1 MKFNIYIMGLLCL
14 ASASC
19 NNDENHL
26 LCYNQ
31 HEVIEGDITLAG
43 AVGDGQTDCSAIINE
58 AIAALPAEGGTIII
72 PEGDFVLDQPIVVSK
87 SNVTIKGLNP
97 GFRSNIDVKDPALV
111 GPGGGSKLIVRNADA
126 AIKVGADNVSNL
138 TVKDLLISG
147 GTANNGVGIAID
159 KATTSTVIKNVIGI
173 NLVTGI
179 QTAKAK
185 SMTIADCWICE
196 LSNSILAEDGEGTTV
211 ENCQLGAQPSGVT
224 CKFTNEKEL
233 TFRKNQVY
241 PDGVNNLVLENCE
254 KAEVYSN
261 NFKSYYVGIVEVS
274 GKQNHIY
281 NNLIW
286 LTGAIEGQFR
296 GNNIN
301 HGVVR
306 VSGEDNL
313 FEQNNI
319 TCEWFAAAAAQAV
332 TVNATT
338 GTGNRFV
345 NCLVSDTQSERVF
358 LVNQYAVVSQCVAQ
372 NKIKT
377 QMEEPAMGP
386 ISQKV
391 GLLIAAESEEAL
403 TDDDELAALA
413 WFKANCPNGKVITTA
428 TLTAQ
433 ALSECQ
439 VVWVAID
446 RVGIGIGIDKLPL
459 SSEAI
464 ALLADYYRAG
474 GNLLLTNHAT
484 QLVEA
489 MGRTSKRLPGIF
501 GDGEGGSGTDI
512 WFINANI
519 GLGVADRG
527 EGYDHRSHDIFSG
540 LWVAPYNGYEAIPLI
555 GPGQREDHNCMWDLN
570 AYGYATLYPEA
581 GNVVNAFQQENQA
594 VVLATWGHVV
604 DWCCAGLVEF
614 QPTESY
620 KGSCIAV
627 GLAAYEWNQNS
638 GANDYH
644 YNIKRMTRNMLV
656 YLAK

>member
-1 MKFNIYIMGLLCL
+1 MKFNIYLMGLLCL

-111 GPGGGSKLIVRNADA
+111 GPGGGSKLIIRNADA

-185 SMTIADCWICE
+185 SMTISDCWICE
-196 LSNSILAEDGEGTTV
+196 LSNSILAEGGEGTTV

-319 TCEWFAAAAAQAV
+319 TCEWLAAAAAQAV

-358 LVNQYAVVSQCVAQ
+358 LVNQYTEVSQCVAQ

-377 QMEEPAMGP
+377 QMEEPAMDP

-391 GLLIAAESEEAL
+391 GLLIVAESEEAL

-439 VVWVAID
+439 AVWVAID
-446 RVGIGIGIDKLPL
+446 RVGIGIGVDNLPL

-484 QLVEA
+484 QLVDA
-489 MGRTSKRLPGIF
+489 MGRTSGRLPGIF

-527 EGYDHRSHDIFSG
+527 EGYDHRSHEIFNG
-540 LWVAPYNGYEAIPLI
+540 LWVGTFNDYEAIPLI

-614 QPTESY
+614 LPTESY

>member
-1 MKFNIYIMGLLCL
+1 MKFNIYLMGLLCL

-97 GFRSNIDVKDPALV
+97 GFRSNIDVKDPSLV
-111 GPGGGSKLIVRNADA
+111 GPGGGSKLIIRNADA

-185 SMTIADCWICE
+185 SMTISDCWICE
-196 LSNSILAEDGEGTTV
+196 LSNSILAEGGEGTTV

-286 LTGAIEGQFR
+286 LTGASEGQFR
-296 GNNIN
+296 GNNIDY
-301 HGVVR
+301 GVVR

-319 TCEWFAAAAAQAV
+319 SCEWFAAAAAQAV

-338 GTGNRFV
+338 GTGNRFA

-358 LVNQYAVVSQCVAQ
+358 LVNQYTEVSQCVAQ

-377 QMEEPAMGP
+377 QMEEPAMDP

-446 RVGIGIGIDKLPL
+446 RVGIGIGVDKLPL

-464 ALLADYYRAG
+464 ALLANYYRAG

-484 QLVEA
+484 QLVDA
-489 MGRTSKRLPGIF
+489 MGRTSGRLPGIF

-527 EGYDHRSHDIFSG
+527 EGYDHRSHEIFSG
-540 LWVAPYNGYEAIPLI
+540 LWVGTFNSYEAIPLI

-614 QPTESY
+614 LPTESY

>member
-97 GFRSNIDVKDPALV
+97 GFRSNIDVKDPSLV
-111 GPGGGSKLIVRNADA
+111 GPGGGSKLIIRNADA

-185 SMTIADCWICE
+185 SMTISDCWICE
-196 LSNSILAEDGEGTTV
+196 LSNSILAEGGEGTTV

-233 TFRKNQVY
+233 TFRRNQVY

-286 LTGAIEGQFR
+286 LTGASEGQFR
-296 GNNIN
+296 GNNIDY
-301 HGVVR
+301 GVVR

-319 TCEWFAAAAAQAV
+319 SCEWFAAAAAQAV

-338 GTGNRFV
+338 GTGNRFA

-358 LVNQYAVVSQCVAQ
+358 LVNQYTEVSQCVAQ

-377 QMEEPAMGP
+377 QMEEPAMDP

-446 RVGIGIGIDKLPL
+446 RVGIGIGVDKLPL

-464 ALLADYYRAG
+464 ALLANYYRAG

-484 QLVEA
+484 QLVDA
-489 MGRTSKRLPGIF
+489 MGRTSGRLPGIF

-527 EGYDHRSHDIFSG
+527 EGYDHRSHEIFSG
-540 LWVAPYNGYEAIPLI
+540 LWVGTFNDYEAIPLI

-614 QPTESY
+614 LPTESY